1 MLNIVLRLLL
11 LINQYYDHS
20 NADADG
26 DDDHDNHPNDDGGD
40 TDYFD
45 DDTVDTGS
53 NFGD

>member
-11 LINQYYDHS
+11 LINQYYD
-20 NADADG
+20 
-26 DDDHDNHPNDDGGD
+26 HPNDDGGD